1 MKFTKSEVSAINTA
15 VKTFIDGYVSLFGE
29 LEAKERLAD
38 FYAVKSKIQKRI
50 RKRMLNALV
59 EIEIENE
66 QIKQQAQQL
75 GGGGIMRGKTWTNE
89 EKQQL
94 MALFPSGSKK
104 ELLALFPDRTWD
116 QIRVRANAWGVH
128 REVKI
133 VSARGVCKDC
143 GEETRL
149 ITSSIFRGLCKTCY
163 NRAFRGRRG
172 VQKRC
177 DFWNDEELEL
187 VRQMFPRGQLAELQR
202 RLPHRSLSA
211 IKHQAHV
218 LGLRQQPGGMPC
230 ANIGEVKSEVVFEP
244 MDRDIQ
250 AMMQAASQKPVKKI
264 LPEIADLLK
273 AERRILQQLQHEGKE
288 KSRYVERRV
297 SGRQAV

>member
-1 MKFTKSEVSAINTA
+1 
-15 VKTFIDGYVSLFGE
+15 
-29 LEAKERLAD
+29 
-38 FYAVKSKIQKRI
+38 
-50 RKRMLNALV
+50 
-59 EIEIENE
+59 
-66 QIKQQAQQL
+66 
-75 GGGGIMRGKTWTNE
+75 MRGKTWTAE
-89 EKQQL
+89 ERRQL
-94 MALFPSGSKK
+94 LAMFPAGSKS

-149 ITSSIFRGLCKTCY
+149 IQSSIFCGLCKTCY
-163 NRAFRGRRG
+163 GRAFRGRRG
-172 VQKRC
+172 VQPRC
-177 DFWNDEELEL
+177 DFWRDEELEL

-230 ANIGEVKSEVVFEP
+230 VNIEEHESDVTFEP
-244 MDRDIQ
+244 ADRDIQ
-250 AMMQAASQKPVKKI
+250 AMMQAASQKPVKEL

-273 AERRILQQLQHEGKE
+273 AERRILQQLQKE
-288 KSRYVERRV
+288 KSRYVECRV
-297 SGRQAV
+297 SGRQTV